1 MPRLS
6 TTAAPDRLSPSPLGT
21 LPPPATGRAI
31 SRAAIQVRSLAVS
44 SRPWTARVL
53 SLLAAFLLANASA
66 LGVAQDQPT
75 AEKPTPKVEKQDK
88 AGKKKEREGSKFLR
102 IQRDEA
108 KTPIGLETA
117 IIRYTPGKAADGKS
131 STEAKT
137 ASDRYVDLIGV
148 VHVGDKD
155 YYQQLNE
162 RFKQYDAVLY
172 ELVAPEGTRVPKGGA
187 RDKSGHPVT
196 ALQRGMQSALEL
208 DFQLDQVDYTRPNF
222 IHADMSPEEMAKSMT
237 DKNESWMQL
246 VFRMMAQSMAQQGRT
261 SQKGASPDA
270 QLLFALFAKDRALR
284 LKRIAAEQFENM
296 EDSMAVLEG
305 PDGSTLITERNKKAL
320 QVLKRELDGGKKRIA
335 IFYGAGHMPDIENRL
350 LDEFGMQRG
359 EQSWLTAWSMRPK
372 QAAGKTSDG
381 KASEAKPTETKPPES
396 K

>member
-1 MPRLS
+1 MSRLS
-6 TTAAPDRLSPSPLGT
+6 TTAAPDRFSPRPLGSS
-21 LPPPATGRAI
+21 PPLATGQDCL
-31 SRAAIQVRSLAVS
+31 RAAVRTDSIAKL
-44 SRPWTARVL
+44 SRPRTARVL
-53 SLLAAFLLANASA
+53 SLLAAFLLANASGF
-66 LGVAQDQPT
+66 GVAQDKSA

-88 AGKKKEREGSKFLR
+88 TGKKPEREGSKFLR
-102 IQRDEA
+102 IQRDES

-148 VHVGDKD
+148 VHVGDKG

-320 QVLKRELDGGKKRIA
+320 QVLKRELDGG
-335 IFYGAGHMPDIENRL
+335 
-350 LDEFGMQRG
+350 
-359 EQSWLTAWSMRPK
+359 
-372 QAAGKTSDG
+372 
-381 KASEAKPTETKPPES
+381 TK
-396 K
+396 